1 MKEGRKLKEEI
12 QRGMMTQHGDIK
24 KYLRMARRGRRRAG
38 KGELDMGAS

>member
-24 KYLRMARRGRRRAG
+24 KIPEDGQAG
-38 KGELDMGAS
+38 AEKGGEG